1 MREVSCVKRIGAVR
15 VHAFAL
21 VALSASLAACTNNSR
36 PVSRADF
43 STAAVGRW
51 QGTVGDSRETMS
63 IKSDGTFICRLNQT
77 GFIANMLYPVV
88 PGTVSGTWIIT
99 GNVMTLMI
107 TGEKNERSLNKT
119 ASSVIVS
126 FKENELVLKSDRGE
140 TSSFVRIRAP

>member
-1 MREVSCVKRIGAVR
+1 MTEVFYLKSISAVR
-15 VHAFAL
+15 GRALAVFAL
-21 VALSASLAACTNNSR
+21 GASLAACANNSR
-36 PVSRADF
+36 PVSEADF
-43 STAAVGRW
+43 STAVVGRW

-107 TGEKNERSLNKT
+107 TGEKNERLANKT

-126 FKENELVLKSDRGE
+126 FNENEIVLKSNRNE
-140 TSSFVRIRAP
+140 QSSFVRIRAL

>member
-1 MREVSCVKRIGAVR
+1 MREVSCLKSISAVR
-15 VHAFAL
+15 VRAL
-21 VALSASLAACTNNSR
+21 AVVALGASLAACTNDSR
-36 PVSRADF
+36 PVSAADF
-43 STAAVGRW
+43 STAVVGRW

-107 TGEKNERSLNKT
+107 TGENNEHLVNKT

-126 FKENELVLKSDRGE
+126 FKENELVLKSDRDE
-140 TSSFVRIRAP
+140 TSSFMRISSI